1 LERAVTEGGTVLSI
15 AAPGSGQESGAAA
28 TPSAMPGRT
37 ASRTVRA
44 YDDDWT
50 GFQAW
55 CRKAGC
61 PPLPASPDDVAAYLA
76 ALVADRPRSR
86 GTLDRQLAAIGRA
99 HRAADHAWDT
109 QHPAIRAVLRA
120 APRGTR
126 ARRLTPGQM
135 RHLAMACG
143 SDLAG
148 LRDRALLLLHLAAG
162 LRRGEAVGLDAEH
175 VRSTPAGLHLLL
187 VPPEGEEGEQAPPV
201 ERAVAPGTDAATCP
215 VRALRAW
222 LDASACRHGPVF
234 RKVDRWGH
242 VEHERLR
249 IDEVRRILLRRAG
262 KAKLGL
268 HTSQRLQSPRRG
280 SAQTERPGGQVGT
293 RIAEPQDG

>member
-1 LERAVTEGGTVLSI
+1 VGE
-15 AAPGSGQESGAAA
+15 ESGSSVRTLSEAAEGISNGTDAQAA
-28 TPSAMPGRT
+28 TPGRT
-37 ASRTVRA
+37 AAPRTALA
-44 YDDDWT
+44 YAHDWT

-120 APRGTR
+120 APRGQR
-126 ARRLTPGQM
+126 AKRLTPGQLQ
-135 RHLAMACG
+135 HLAAACG

-162 LRRGEAVGLDAEH
+162 LRRGEVVGLEAEH
-175 VRSTPAGLHLLL
+175 VRFTPAGLHLLL
-187 VPPEGEEGEQAPPV
+187 VPPEGEEGEQPPPIK
-201 ERAVAPGTDAATCP
+201 RAVPSSTDATTCP
-215 VRALRAW
+215 ARALRAW

-234 RKVDRWGH
+234 RKVDRWDH
-242 VEHERLR
+242 VEHERLGV
-249 IDEVRRILLRRAG
+249 DEVRRILVRRAS
-262 KAKLGL
+262 KAELGL
-268 HTSQRLQSPRRG
+268 RTSQRLQPSAPRTKRV
-280 SAQTERPGGQVGT
+280 AVRPL
-293 RIAEPQDG
+293 EPRDP

>member
-1 LERAVTEGGTVLSI
+1 MTEGSVSTEQS
-15 AAPGSGQESGAAA
+15 AAPGAGQAADAADTSAA
-28 TPSAMPGRT
+28 TPGRT
-37 ASRTVRA
+37 ASRTALA
-44 YDDDWT
+44 YAHDWT

-61 PPLPASPDDVAAYLA
+61 APLPASPEAVAAYLA
-76 ALVADRPRSR
+76 ALVAERPRSR

-99 HRAADHAWDT
+99 HRAADHAWST
-109 QHPAIRAVLRA
+109 QHPAIRTVLRA

-126 ARRLTPGQM
+126 AKRLTPAAL
-135 RHLAMACG
+135 RRLAMACG

-148 LRDRALLLLHLAAG
+148 QRDRALLLLHLAAG
-162 LRRGEAVGLDAEH
+162 LRRGEVVGLDREH
-175 VRSTPAGLHLLL
+175 VSFIPAGLHLLL
-187 VPPEGEEGEQAPPV
+187 VPRKEEEGEQPPPI
-201 ERAVAPGTDAATCP
+201 ERVVPPGADAATCP

-249 IDEVRRILLRRAG
+249 VDEVRRILAQRAG

-268 HTSQRLQSPRRG
+268 RKSQRLQPR
-280 SAQTERPGGQVGT
+280 GT
-293 RIAEPQDG
+293 RVERAGVRPAEPREG